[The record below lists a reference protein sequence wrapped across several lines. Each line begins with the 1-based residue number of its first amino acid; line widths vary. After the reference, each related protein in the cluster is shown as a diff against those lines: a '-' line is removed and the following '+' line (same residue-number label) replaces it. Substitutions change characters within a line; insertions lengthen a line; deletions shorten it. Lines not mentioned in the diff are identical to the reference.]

1 VSWIQKLQETYDRC
15 AGQPQFVSAPL
26 MPIDHAEQ
34 QVHIEITLGGSGEFR
49 SAAVISKETTFIPA
63 TEESAGRT
71 SAPVPHGL
79 ADKLEY
85 IAPNVD
91 GSTLQNGEE
100 SAEPDVS
107 TNAERKPKAKKEK
120 EPPHTLYLN
129 QLHRWV
135 ASEPDPH
142 VEAVLRYV
150 EGGTILKDL
159 LEQKILHADA
169 SDHLL
174 TQWTGTG
181 NPPPLFKILTAT
193 AGQRNQRA
201 AVVRWRV
208 ELSDPQGD
216 ARLWLNPDVQHSWQ
230 KFVAKQAKKSQLCMV
245 TGKQLPPAVNHPKR
259 LRHGA
264 DGAKLISS
272 NDNSG
277 FTFRGRFEFP
287 EQAYGIGSSTTQK
300 AHSALRWLIARQGYK
315 NGDQAI
321 VAWAVSGKPIPKV
334 IADSHEIEE
343 EARVEA
349 PPVSADDPQ
358 PLVAPERYK
367 GDAGQLF
374 AKQLN
379 NLIRGYAAKLTD
391 REDIVIMALDS
402 ATPGRMAITYYR
414 ELQASEFLERI
425 KSWHE
430 YTAWQQNMGKDRRFV
445 GAPAPGDIAEA
456 AYGRRVDEK
465 LKKATVERLLPCIV
479 DGRPIPCDLV
489 TACAQQAA
497 NPAGKNHWEWER
509 CLGIACALVRSSRRK
524 ENYSMSLE
532 ENRSSRGYLFGR
544 LLAIAEKIE
553 SYALYLAKEGR
564 DTTAERLMQRFSD
577 HPASTWRTIELA
589 LRPYMQRLQSSR
601 PAALY
606 IWKRLLDDVISRFQN
621 DDFTRAGRLDAEFLL
636 GYHCQRAA
644 FRKDE
649 PADEPI
655 EAEVFAQS

>member
-1 VSWIQKLQETYDRC
+1 MSWIQKLQETYDRC
-15 AGQPQFVSAPL
+15 AGQSQFESTPL

-34 QVHIEITLGGSGEFR
+34 QVHVEITLSGSGKFR

-71 SAPVPHGL
+71 SAPVAHGL
-79 ADKLEY
+79 ADKLQYVAAGVE
-85 IAPNVD
+85 D
-91 GSTLQNGEE
+91 SET
-100 SAEPDVS
+100 DVI
-107 TNAERKPKAKKEK
+107 TNAARGRKKKDK
-120 EPPHTLYLN
+120 EPPYTLYLN
-129 QLHRWV
+129 QLRRWV

-142 VEAVLRYV
+142 VEAILRYI

-159 LEQKILHADA
+159 MDQKILHADA
-169 SDHLL
+169 SGHLL

-181 NPPPLFKILTAT
+181 NPPPLLKILTAT
-193 AGQRNQRA
+193 AGRRDQLA

-208 ELSDPQGD
+208 ELHDPQGD
-216 ARLWLNPDVQHSWQ
+216 ACLWLNPNVQHSWQ
-230 KFVAKQAKKSQLCMV
+230 RFVAKQAKKAQLCMV
-245 TGKQLPPAVNHPKR
+245 TGEQLPPAVNHPKR

-272 NDNSG
+272 NDGNG
-277 FTFRGRFEFP
+277 FTFRGRFAFP

-300 AHSALRWLIARQGYK
+300 AHTALRWLIARQGYR

-321 VAWAVSGKPIPKV
+321 VAWAVSGKPIPKL
-334 IADSHEIEE
+334 IAGSDEISSVENNAGMKASPDSVH
-343 EARVEA
+343 VG
-349 PPVSADDPQ
+349 
-358 PLVAPERYK
+358 APERYK

-379 NLIRGYAAKLTD
+379 NLIRGYEAKLAK
-391 REDIVIMALDS
+391 REDIVVMALDS

-425 KSWHE
+425 QSWHE
-430 YTAWQQNMGKDRRFV
+430 HTAWRQDLGKDRRFI

-465 LKKATVERLLPCIV
+465 MKKATVERLLPCIV
-479 DGRPIPCDLV
+479 DGRSIPRDLV
-489 TACAQQAA
+489 TACAHQAA

-509 CLGIACALVRSSRRK
+509 SLGIACALVRSSRRE

-532 ENRSSRGYLFGR
+532 EDRNSRDYLFGR

-553 SYALYLAKEGR
+553 NYALYLAKEGR

-606 IWKRLLDDVISRFQN
+606 IWKRLLDDVVNRFQG

-644 FRKDE
+644 FRKDD

-655 EAEVFAQS
+655 QAETSA